1 MTTRRAIGLR
11 ALLPLLV
18 ATTCSFGALG
28 AALAAEPKAPK
39 AGAPG
44 SLVAPGSGG
53 TAAFDAALYNP
64 AILRIGFSEAKGK
77 TVNAGADAFLDIT
90 LIPADGEVFG
100 FRSEV
105 SLKRFNELLRKLY
118 GQLASQA
125 PLEVSDPNS
134 PSRQLSAI
142 LIQPVAEQLKRQR
155 ITTLLIS
162 ADAGLQAVPF
172 AALHDGQSYL
182 GEGFGLGL
190 TPALGLT
197 KLTVLPQ
204 KAKPQLLSA
213 GASEFQGLNPLPLV
227 PQELERVSKNKGSE
241 SYLNRAFTPQMLL
254 EKAADAQ
261 FDRVHLA
268 THAEF
273 LPGGP
278 AAARLY
284 SGIGPM
290 SLKQLAQLR
299 QRRGEAQF
307 DVFTLSACRT
317 ALGDADSEL
326 GFAGL
331 ALQAGSRS
339 AIGSLWYVDDVATS
353 ALFVQ
358 FYRYL
363 DQGIPK
369 AEALQ
374 LTRRSMA
381 MGRMKLVGDQVIGSG
396 GDVLLAGL
404 TTAQQ
409 RRIAGGLQ
417 HPFFWAGIQ
426 LLGTPW

>member
-1 MTTRRAIGLR
+1 MFLALTVVLPSAQAAAPNPSQPRLARATDSSSTFH
-11 ALLPLLV
+11 P
-18 ATTCSFGALG
+18 
-28 AALAAEPKAPK
+28 
-39 AGAPG
+39 
-44 SLVAPGSGG
+44 
-53 TAAFDAALYNP
+53 ALYNP

-77 TVNAGADAFLDIT
+77 TANPEADAFLDLT
-90 LIPADGEVFG
+90 LIPPDGEVQG

-105 SLKRFNELLRKLY
+105 SLKRFNELLRNLY
-118 GQLASQA
+118 GQLASQS
-125 PLEVSDPNS
+125 PLDVNDPNA
-134 PSRQLSAI
+134 PARQLNAI
-142 LIQPVAEQLKRQR
+142 LIQPIAEQLQKHK
-155 ITTLLIS
+155 ITTVLIS

-182 GEGFGLGL
+182 GERYGLGL

-197 KLTVLPQ
+197 RLAVLPE
-204 KAKPQLLSA
+204 KAKPQLLAA
-213 GASEFQGLNPLPLV
+213 GASEFMGLTPLPLV
-227 PQELERVSKNKGSE
+227 PQELDRVGQAKASE
-241 SYLNRAFTPQMLL
+241 SFLNKRFTPQVLL
-254 EKAADAQ
+254 EKAGDPLI
-261 FDRVHLA
+261 DRVHLA

-290 SLKQLAQLR
+290 SLRQLSQLR
-299 QRRGEAQF
+299 QRRGEAQLDIF
-307 DVFTLSACRT
+307 SLSACRT

-339 AIGSLWYVDDVATS
+339 ALGSLWYVDDVATS

-363 DQGIPK
+363 DRGLPK

-374 LTRRSMA
+374 FTRRAMA
-381 MGRMKLVGDQVIGSG
+381 SGTMRLVGDQVIGAG
-396 GDVLLAGL
+396 GDVLLSGL
-404 TTAQQ
+404 TKAEQ
-409 RRIAGGLQ
+409 RRISSGLG
-417 HPFFWAGIQ
+417 HPFYWAGIQ

>member
-1 MTTRRAIGLR
+1 MIRPARHWPSRYLVAS
-11 ALLPLLV
+11 LPLFLGLPV
-18 ATTCSFGALG
+18 TTPV
-28 AALAAEPKAPK
+28 ALAAPPA
-39 AGAPG
+39 AAVQLARASDGASPFN
-44 SLVAPGSGG
+44 P
-53 TAAFDAALYNP
+53 ALYNP

-77 TVNAGADAFLDIT
+77 SANPEADSFLDIT
-90 LIPADGEVFG
+90 LVPPDGDVHG
-100 FRSEV
+100 ARSEV
-105 SLKRFNELLRKLY
+105 SLKSFNELLRKLY
-118 GQLASQA
+118 GQLASQS
-125 PLEVSDPNS
+125 PLDVNDPNS
-134 PSRQLSAI
+134 PARQLYSI
-142 LIQPVAEQLKRQR
+142 LIQPIAAQLQKHK

-182 GEGFGLGL
+182 GERYGLGM

-197 KLTVLPQ
+197 KLAVLPE
-204 KAKPQLLSA
+204 KAQPQLLAA
-213 GASEFQGLNPLPLV
+213 GASEFVGLNALPLV
-227 PQELERVSKNKGSE
+227 PQELDRVGKGRANQSF
-241 SYLNRAFTPQMLL
+241 LNRSFTPQVLL
-254 EKAADAQ
+254 QKAGDPLI
-261 FDRVHLA
+261 DRVHIA

-284 SGIGPM
+284 SGTGPM
-290 SLKQLAQLR
+290 SLRQLSQLR
-299 QRRGEAQF
+299 QRRGEGQL
-307 DVFTLSACRT
+307 DVFSLSACRT

-339 AIGSLWYVDDVATS
+339 AIGSLWYIDDVATS

-363 DQGIPK
+363 DQGLPK

-374 LTRRSMA
+374 FTRRAMA
-381 MGRMKLVGDQVIGSG
+381 NGRMRLVGDQVIGAG
-396 GDVLLAGL
+396 GDVLLSKL
-404 TTAQQ
+404 TTSQQ
-409 RRIAGGLQ
+409 RRISTGLQ

>member
-1 MTTRRAIGLR
+1 MSRLSRHWRNRCLATS
-11 ALLPLLV
+11 LPLLLGL
-18 ATTCSFGALG
+18 ALAPPGALALQPNPSQPLLNRASDG
-28 AALAAEPKAPK
+28 ASP
-39 AGAPG
+39 
-44 SLVAPGSGG
+44 
-53 TAAFDAALYNP
+53 FDPALYNP

-77 TVNAGADAFLDIT
+77 TANPQADAFLDLT
-90 LIPADGEVFG
+90 LVPPDGDVQG
-100 FRSEV
+100 SRIEV

-118 GQLASQA
+118 GQLASQS
-125 PLEVSDPNS
+125 PLDVSDPS
-134 PSRQLSAI
+134 SSARQLDSI
-142 LIQPVAEQLKRQR
+142 LIQPIAEHLQKNK

-172 AALHDGQSYL
+172 AALHDGQAYL
-182 GEGFGLGL
+182 GERYAISI

-197 KLTVLPQ
+197 KLTLLPE
-204 KAKPQLLSA
+204 KANPQLLA
-213 GASEFQGLNPLPLV
+213 VGASEFVGLNPLPLV
-227 PQELERVSKNKGSE
+227 PQELNRVGKDKTTLIFLNKS
-241 SYLNRAFTPQMLL
+241 FTPQVLL
-254 EKAADAQ
+254 EKASDPRIN
-261 FDRVHLA
+261 RVHVA
-268 THAEF
+268 THADF

-290 SLKQLAQLR
+290 SLDQLAQLR
-299 QRRGEAQF
+299 QRRGEDQLDLF
-307 DVFTLSACRT
+307 SLSACRT

-358 FYRYL
+358 FYRFL
-363 DQGIPK
+363 DRGLPK

-374 LTRRSMA
+374 FTRRAMA
-381 MGRMKLVGDQVIGSG
+381 SGTMRLIGDQVIGAG
-396 GDVLLAGL
+396 GDVLLSGL

-409 RRIAGGLQ
+409 RRIGGGLE
-417 HPFFWAGIQ
+417 HPFFWAGIV

>member
-1 MTTRRAIGLR
+1 MNRTSV
-11 ALLPLLV
+11 LPLLLP
-18 ATTCSFGALG
+18 GL
-28 AALAAEPKAPK
+28 LASCILWSGSLAWGAEPSKANPPGDSPARLT
-39 AGAPG
+39 AGAT
-44 SLVAPGSGG
+44 L
-53 TAAFDAALYNP
+53 FDPALYNP
-64 AILRIGFSEAKGK
+64 AILRFGFSEAKGK
-77 TVNAGADAFLDIT
+77 TVNTGTDAFIDIT
-90 LIPADGEVFG
+90 LIPAEGESKG
-100 FRSEV
+100 FRTEV
-105 SLKRFNELLRKLY
+105 SLQQFRELLRSFY

-125 PLEVSDPNS
+125 PLGVNDPTS
-134 PSRQLSAI
+134 PSRQLETI
-142 LIQPVAEQLKRQR
+142 LIQPVAEQLRRQR

-182 GEGFGLGL
+182 GERFALGL
-190 TPALGLT
+190 TPTLGLM
-197 KLTVLPQ
+197 KLAMPPLA
-204 KAKPQLLSA
+204 KAKAQLLAA
-213 GASEFQGLNPLPLV
+213 GASEFEGLNPLPLV
-227 PQELERVSKNKGSE
+227 PQELQRISQGKGAE
-241 SYLNRAFTPQMLL
+241 SYLNRNFTPQLFL
-254 EKAADAQ
+254 EKAGDPQ
-261 FDRVHLA
+261 VDLVHVA

-278 AAARLY
+278 AEARLY
-284 SGIGPM
+284 SGVGPM
-290 SLKQLAQLR
+290 SLRQLSQLR
-299 QRRGEAQF
+299 QRRGDAQL
-307 DVFTLSACRT
+307 DLFTLSACRT

-363 DQGIPK
+363 DLGIPK

-381 MGRMKLVGDQVIGSG
+381 IGSMRLVGDQVIGSG
-396 GDVLLAGL
+396 GDVLLSGL

-409 RRIAGGLQ
+409 RRISGGLQ
-417 HPFFWAGIQ
+417 HPFYWAGFQ
-426 LLGTPW
+426 LLGSPW